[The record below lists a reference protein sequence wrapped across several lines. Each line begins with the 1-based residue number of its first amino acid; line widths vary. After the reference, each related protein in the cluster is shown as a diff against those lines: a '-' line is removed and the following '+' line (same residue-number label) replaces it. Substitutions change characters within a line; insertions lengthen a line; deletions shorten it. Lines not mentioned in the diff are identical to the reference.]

1 MVARINIGRSLKR
14 SFYYNENKVKEGV
27 ASCLMAANYP
37 IALHHSSELLRLKVL
52 EKQASLNERIKA
64 NSIHISLNFDPSERL
79 SDERMK
85 KIATIY
91 MEKIGF
97 GNQPYLVYR
106 HMDAAHPHI
115 HILSI
120 KTDREG
126 KGIPTHNIARNLSE
140 PARKE
145 IEQRFGL
152 VRAEQQSG
160 KTHAID
166 KQSPAK
172 ITYGKRESK
181 KAIAVVLKSVLE
193 QYKFGSLPELNAI
206 LNQYNVHADA
216 GGEGSRI
223 QQHKGL
229 LYHITDAA
237 GNKLGVPIKA
247 SLFYNKPTLKYL
259 EDKFMANRAAR
270 VKHKNA
276 VKNTIDRLFMQHKN
290 LSLKQL
296 LAALEQ
302 KGVHPV
308 LRLSEQGN
316 LYGITYV
323 DHTTRCVF
331 NGSELGETYSAK
343 GILERCGNSNAQTDT
358 ITNIHTPAIGYTPP
372 SDVPIRPQESANI
385 WESLWQSDELAHYVP
400 YEWKRK
406 RKRRKKLN
414 R

>member
-37 IALHHSSELLRLKVL
+37 IALHHSSKLLRLKVL

-85 KIATIY
+85 EIAALY

-120 KTDREG
+120 KTDRDG
-126 KGIPTHNIARNLSE
+126 KGIPTHNIARELSE

-145 IEQRFGL
+145 LERRFGL
-152 VRAEQQSG
+152 VCAEQQSG
-160 KTHAID
+160 KIRSID
-166 KQSPAK
+166 KQFPAK
-172 ITYGKRESK
+172 VTYGKRESK
-181 KAIAVVLKSVLE
+181 KAIAVVLNSVLE
-193 QYKFGSLPELNAI
+193 QYKFGSLSELNAI
-206 LNQYNVHADA
+206 LNQYNVHADT
-216 GGEGSRI
+216 GGEGSRT

-229 LYHITDAA
+229 LYHITDDV
-237 GNKLGVPIKA
+237 GNKVGVPIKA

-270 VKHKNA
+270 DKHKNA
-276 VKNTIDRLFMQHKN
+276 VKNTIDRIFMQQKD

-296 LAALEQ
+296 LSALEQ
-302 KGVHPV
+302 KGVHAV
-308 LRLSEQGN
+308 LRLSKEGN

-323 DHTTRCVF
+323 DHTSQCVF
-331 NGSELGETYSAK
+331 NGSDLGKAYSAK
-343 GILERCGNSNAQTDT
+343 GVLERCGNSSPQTDT
-358 ITNIHTPAIGYTPP
+358 ITNIHAPAIIDSTAS
-372 SDVPIRPQESANI
+372 SDLSRMQDPVNM
-385 WESLWQSDELAHYVP
+385 WESLLQSDELANYVP